1 MRSEESVDAF
11 LYIGLGARLR
21 EERIRR
27 GLSLAAVSAVV
38 DVPVRTI
45 SRYETGER
53 KIKVEM
59 LVRLCEVYHLDF
71 AEVLK
76 GAHWQASQEWQK
88 SRT

>member
-1 MRSEESVDAF
+1 VRPESSIDAF

-21 EERIRR
+21 AERLRR

-38 DVPVRTI
+38 EVPVRTI

-71 AEVLK
+71 YEVLR
-76 GAHWQASQEWQK
+76 GAHWQAMQACQK
-88 SRT
+88 Q